1 MTVCGLLSLGVC
13 LVAVL
18 DSMDAEPCI
27 KLNPGPDYI
36 LKGTDYC
43 FYMSLTKEE
52 YSKVTMPLDEEATS
66 PMSAERLKNIGTFV
80 TCAFWDV
87 GSPPKFPSFESGW
100 MGLITLHAVFVC
112 VCGTV
117 YDGVCVCVCVCV

>member
-13 LVAVL
+13 LLAVL

-52 YSKVTMPLDEEATS
+52 YSKVTLPLDEEASS
-66 PMSAERLKNIGTFV
+66 PMNAERLKNIGTSCHV
-80 TCAFWDV
+80 CFWGCWV
-87 GSPPKFPSFESGW
+87 PPTHHHPLPNPRSYPLLSG
-100 MGLITLHAVFVC
+100 
-112 VCGTV
+112 
-117 YDGVCVCVCVCV
+117 